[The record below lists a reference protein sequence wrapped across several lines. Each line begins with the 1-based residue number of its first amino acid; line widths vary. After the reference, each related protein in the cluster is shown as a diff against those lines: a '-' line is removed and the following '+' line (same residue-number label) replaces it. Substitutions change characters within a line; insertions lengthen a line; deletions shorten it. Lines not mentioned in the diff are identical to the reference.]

1 MEIDIELVPGQCN
14 WVSTCHARPQQQ
26 EQAYE
31 EEEAVEEDVRGVC
44 KDIPG
49 HESRG
54 LAGPSRNRLFPG
66 READYPPF
74 GYTRPMP
81 PSYDY
86 CYDTAPDDT
95 N

>member
-44 KDIPG
+44 RDIPG

-54 LAGPSRNRLFPG
+54 LAGPSRSMDGQTGLTLRIP
-66 READYPPF
+66 RD
-74 GYTRPMP
+74 M
-81 PSYDY
+81 
-86 CYDTAPDDT
+86 DDQAGST
-95 N
+95 I